1 LFLKALAGIHR
12 EPGIPVPGRSCLLI
26 MTGATS
32 VARGLPAHSRSWRGL
47 SVLAKLYI
55 SLVVIAGLGTLLY
68 GAIHQSSKNIAEFI
82 CYLGIAIL
90 ASRLKVNLPGITG
103 TLSVNFLFILIGV
116 LELSFSETLILGAIS
131 MLAQCLHPEPPKA
144 LQVTFNVCAGSIS
157 TALAYLVYHHR
168 LTNLLIGNKPVLLGV
183 AATVY
188 FIANAGSIATVISL
202 SERRPLT
209 QILVDCYFWSFPY
222 YLVGAGIAG
231 AITWLNQTFNW
242 ETSLLLVPA
251 VYLIYRSYRLYLG
264 KLEDEKRHVE
274 EMANLHLRTIEALAL
289 AIEAKDHTTHE
300 HLQRVRI
307 YAIEVAKELGVEGA
321 ELEALHAAALL
332 HDIGK
337 LAVPEH
343 IISKPGRLTPEE
355 FEKMK
360 IHTLVGAEILERVRF
375 PYPVVPIVR
384 AHHEKWDGSG
394 YPMGLKGAEIPIGAR
409 ILSAVDYLDALA
421 SDRQYR
427 RALPLRDVMQKLA
440 AESGKSFDPKVVD
453 VLQKRYQYLERLAV
467 TKAGQ
472 DPSGP
477 LSTSIKIERGLEPA
491 AGFENAT
498 AQDYAGRENTFL
510 SSIAAARQEAQSLFE
525 LSQDLGASL
534 SLTETLSV
542 FSVKLK
548 PMVPYDA
555 IAIYIKR
562 EAELI
567 PEYVN
572 GDNYR
577 LFSSLRIPIGQGLSG
592 WVAHNRKPIINGNPS
607 VEPGYLNDPSKFSTL
622 SSALAVPLEGIS
634 GIIGVLALYRG
645 ERDAFTSDHL
655 RILLAVSGKM
665 ALSIENALKYQQAED
680 SATTDYLT
688 GLPNARS
695 LFLQLDR
702 ELARCKRDNSGLTVM
717 VSDMDGFKQINDRF
731 GHLEGNRVLRLFA
744 QALKDGC
751 REYDYVARM
760 GGDEFV
766 VIAPGLAADAAGKK
780 AEQMRALARQAGN
793 EVCGEDI
800 LSLSVGRSLYP
811 EDGKDAEQLLAE
823 ADRRMYLEKQK
834 QLSYKD
840 RRSHPRLKCRV
851 TIEMQM
857 EVGGTP
863 LFANLTDV
871 SMGGCYVET
880 STILAP
886 GSKIK
891 LGFSMDD
898 TNLSAEGV
906 VARLDPG
913 SGLAIQFREMN
924 REGRDRMLKILEFVQ
939 KTTTFYNNRYLNSL
953 TKN

>member
-1 LFLKALAGIHR
+1 
-12 EPGIPVPGRSCLLI
+12 
-26 MTGATS
+26 MTGTTS
-32 VARGLPAHSRSWRGL
+32 TAIALPEPSRSWKAL
-47 SVLAKLYI
+47 SIPAKLFITIIVLAGTGPLAYG
-55 SLVVIAGLGTLLY
+55 GL
-68 GAIHQSSKNIAEFI
+68 HQSSKNIAEFI
-82 CYLGIAIL
+82 CYVGIAIL

-116 LELSFSETLILGAIS
+116 LELSFTETMILGAIA
-131 MLAQCLHPEPPKA
+131 MLAQCVYPARPRA
-144 LQVTFNVCAGSIS
+144 MQTTFNVCAGSIS
-157 TALAYLVYHHR
+157 TALAYVVFHHPLMNLVIDSR
-168 LTNLLIGNKPVLLGV
+168 PVLLCV
-183 AATVY
+183 SATVY

-202 SERRPLT
+202 TERRPLHR
-209 QILVDCYFWSFPY
+209 ILVDCYFWSFPY

-231 AITWLNQTFNW
+231 VIAWLNHTFNW
-242 ETSLLLVPA
+242 ETSLLVLPVI
-251 VYLIYRSYRLYLG
+251 YLIYRSYRLYLG

-300 HLQRVRI
+300 HLQRVRV
-307 YAIEVAKELGVEGA
+307 YAIEVGKELGVTGP

-394 YPMGLKGAEIPIGAR
+394 YPVGLRGAEIPIGAR

-427 RALPLRDVMQKLA
+427 RALPLKEVMQKLN
-440 AESGKSFDPKVVD
+440 AESGKSFDPKVVE
-453 VLQKRYQYLERLAV
+453 VLHRRYEHLEEMAIAKSV
-467 TKAGQ
+467 E
-472 DPSGP
+472 DPNAP

-491 AGFENAT
+491 AGFEKAR

-510 SSIAAARQEAQSLFE
+510 SSIAAARQEAQALFE

-534 SLTETLSV
+534 SLGETLSV

-555 IAIYIKR
+555 IAIYVRR
-562 EAELI
+562 EEELV
-567 PEYVN
+567 PEFVN

-577 LFSSLRIPIGQGLSG
+577 LFSSLRIPVGQGLSG
-592 WVAHNRKPIINGNPS
+592 WVAQNRKPIINGNPS
-607 VEPGYLNDPSKFSTL
+607 VEPGYLNDPTKFSTL
-622 SSALAVPLEGIS
+622 RSALAVPLEGVT
-634 GIIGVLALYRG
+634 GVIGVLALYRA
-645 ERDAFTSDHL
+645 ERDGFTSDHL

-665 ALSIENALKYQQAED
+665 ALAIENALKYQQAEN

-702 ELARCKRDNSGLTVM
+702 ELARCKRDNTSLTVM

-744 QALKDGC
+744 QALKDSC

-766 VIAPGLAADAAGKK
+766 VIAPGLGADAAGKR
-780 AEQMRALARQAGN
+780 AENMRALARHAGQ
-793 EVCGEDI
+793 EVCTEEI
-800 LSLSVGRSLYP
+800 LSLSVGRAVFP
-811 EDGKDAEQLLAE
+811 DDGNDAEQLLSE
-823 ADRRMYLEKQK
+823 ADRRMYVEKQK
-834 QLSYKD
+834 QLAYKD
-840 RRSHPRLKCRV
+840 RRAHPRLKCRV
-851 TIEMQM
+851 TIELTT
-857 EVGGTP
+857 EAGGVP
-863 LFANLTDV
+863 VFANLTDI
-871 SMGGCYVET
+871 SMGGCFLET
-880 STILAP
+880 SNILSP

-891 LGFSMDD
+891 LCFSMDD
-898 TNLSAEGV
+898 PGLSAEGFV
-906 VARLDPG
+906 TRLEPG
-913 SGLAIQFREMN
+913 SGAAVQFREMN
-924 REGRDRMLKILEFVQ
+924 REARDRMFRILEFVQ
-939 KTTTFYNNRYLNSL
+939 KANSFYNNKYLDSL
-953 TKN
+953 TQN

>member
-1 LFLKALAGIHR
+1 
-12 EPGIPVPGRSCLLI
+12 

-32 VARGLPAHSRSWRGL
+32 VAIGLPAHSRSWRGL
-47 SVLAKLYI
+47 SLSAKLYI
-55 SLVVIAGLGTLLY
+55 TLIVSAGLATLIY
-68 GAIHQSSKNIAEFI
+68 GGIHQSSKNIAEFI

-116 LELSFSETLILGAIS
+116 LELSFSETLILGAVS
-131 MLAQCLHPEPPKA
+131 MLAQCLYPERPKA
-144 LQVTFNVCAGSIS
+144 IQVTFNVCAGSVS
-157 TALAYLVYHHR
+157 TALAYVVYHHPLAYQLVGSR
-168 LTNLLIGNKPVLLGV
+168 PVLLGLSAV
-183 AATVY
+183 VY
-188 FIANAGSIATVISL
+188 FFANAGSIAMVISL
-202 SERRPLT
+202 TERRPIIR
-209 QILVDCYFWSFPY
+209 ILVDCYFWSFPY

-231 AITWLNQTFNW
+231 VVTWLNRSFNW

-251 VYLIYRSYRLYLG
+251 VYVIYRSYRLYLG

-274 EMANLHLRTIEALAL
+274 EMASLHLRTIEALAL

-300 HLQRVRI
+300 HLQRVRV
-307 YAIEVAKELGVEGA
+307 YAIEVAKELGVTGP

-394 YPMGLKGAEIPIGAR
+394 YPMGLKGAEIPLGAR

-440 AESGKSFDPKVVD
+440 AESGKSFDPKVVEI
-453 VLQKRYQYLERLAV
+453 LQKRYQYLERMAV
-467 TKAGQ
+467 AKSAQ
-472 DPSGP
+472 DPGGP
-477 LSTSIKIERGLEPA
+477 LTTAIKIERGHEPA

-498 AQDYAGRENTFL
+498 VQDYAGRETTFL

-542 FSVKLK
+542 FSIKLK

-562 EAELI
+562 EDELVA
-567 PEYVN
+567 EYVN

-577 LFSSLRIPIGQGLSG
+577 LFSSLRIPLGQGLSG

-622 SSALAVPLEGIS
+622 RSALAVPLEGVT
-634 GIIGVLALYRG
+634 GVIGVLALYRG
-645 ERDAFTSDHL
+645 QRDAFTSDHL

-665 ALSIENALKYQQAED
+665 ALSIENALKYQQAES

-702 ELARCKRDNSGLTVM
+702 ELARCKRDNSTLTVM

-744 QALKDGC
+744 QALKDSC

-766 VIAPGLAADAAGKK
+766 VIAPGLETDASGKK
-780 AEQMRALARQAGN
+780 AEQMRALARQAGSD
-793 EVCGEDI
+793 VCGEDI
-800 LSLSVGRSLYP
+800 LSLSVGRAMYP
-811 EDGKDAEQLLAE
+811 EDGNDAEQLLAE
-823 ADRRMYLEKQK
+823 ADRRMYVEKQK

-840 RRSHPRLKCRV
+840 RRSHPRFKCRA
-851 TIEMQM
+851 TIEM
-857 EVGGTP
+857 ETEAGGP
-863 LFANLTDV
+863 PMYANVTDV
-871 SMGGCYVET
+871 SLGGCFVET
-880 STILAP
+880 STIIAP

-891 LGFSMDD
+891 LVFSMDD
-898 TNLSAEGV
+898 TSLSAEGV
-906 VARLDPG
+906 VARLDAG
-913 SGLAIQFREMN
+913 MGIAVQFREMN
-924 REGRDRMLKILEFVQ
+924 REGRERMFKILEFVQ
-939 KTTTFYNNRYLNSL
+939 KTTAFFNNRYIDSL
-953 TKN
+953 KKS

>member
-1 LFLKALAGIHR
+1 MLGEGFY
-12 EPGIPVPGRSCLLI
+12 PVQCVHC

-32 VARGLPAHSRSWRGL
+32 TATATPETSRSWKGL
-47 SVLAKLYI
+47 SIPAKLF
-55 SLVVIAGLGTLLY
+55 IALIVAAGMGTLVY
-68 GAIHQSSKNIAEFI
+68 GGIHQSSKNIAEFI
-82 CYLGIAIL
+82 CYLGVAIL

-116 LELSFSETLILGAIS
+116 LELSFTETLILGAVS
-131 MLAQCLHPEPPKA
+131 MLAQCLYPARPRA
-144 LQVTFNVCAGSIS
+144 MQVTFNICAGTVS
-157 TALAYLVYHHR
+157 TALAYFVFHCPLM
-168 LTNLLIGNKPVLLGV
+168 NLAIDSRPVLLGV

-202 SERRPLT
+202 TERRPLHR
-209 QILVDCYFWSFPY
+209 ILVDCYFWSFPY

-231 AITWLNQTFNW
+231 AIVWMNRTFNW
-242 ETSLLLVPA
+242 ETSLLILPA
-251 VYLIYRSYRLYLG
+251 IYLIYRSYRLYLG
-264 KLEDEKRHVE
+264 KLADEKRHVE

-300 HLQRVRI
+300 HLQRVRV
-307 YAIEVAKELGVEGA
+307 YAIEVGKELGVTGP

-343 IISKPGRLTPEE
+343 IISKPGRLSPEE

-394 YPMGLKGAEIPIGAR
+394 YPLGLKGAEIPLGAR

-427 RALPLRDVMQKLA
+427 RALPLKDVMQKLA
-440 AESGKSFDPKVVD
+440 SESGKSFDPKVVE
-453 VLQKRYQYLERLAV
+453 VLQRRYEHLEEMAV
-467 TKAGQ
+467 AKSAG
-472 DPSGP
+472 DPNAP
-477 LSTSIKIERGLEPA
+477 LSTAIKIERGLEPA
-491 AGFENAT
+491 AGFEQAR

-510 SSIAAARQEAQSLFE
+510 SSIAAARQEAQALFE

-534 SLTETLSV
+534 SLGETLSV

-555 IAIYIKR
+555 IAIYVRR
-562 EAELI
+562 EEELV

-577 LFSSLRIPIGQGLSG
+577 LFSSLRIPVGQGLSG
-592 WVAHNRKPIINGNPS
+592 WVAQNRKPIINGNPS
-607 VEPGYLNDPSKFSTL
+607 VEPGYLNDPTKFSTL
-622 SSALAVPLEGIS
+622 RSALAVPLEGVA
-634 GIIGVLALYRG
+634 GVIGVLALYRA
-645 ERDAFTSDHL
+645 ERDGFTSDHL

-665 ALSIENALKYQQAED
+665 ALAIENALKYQQAEN

-702 ELARCKRDNSGLTVM
+702 ELARCKRDNTSLTVM

-744 QALKDGC
+744 QALKDSC

-766 VIAPGLAADAAGKK
+766 VIAPGLGADAAGKR
-780 AEQMRALARQAGN
+780 AENMRSLARHAGQ
-793 EVCGEDI
+793 EVCNEEI
-800 LSLSVGRSLYP
+800 LSLSVGRAVFP
-811 EDGKDAEQLLAE
+811 DDGNDAEQLLSE
-823 ADRRMYLEKQK
+823 ADRRMYIEKQK

-840 RRSHPRLKCRV
+840 RRAHPRLKCRV
-851 TIEMQM
+851 TIELTT
-857 EVGGTP
+857 EAGGVP
-863 LFANLTDV
+863 VFANLTDI

-880 STILAP
+880 SNILSP

-891 LGFSMDD
+891 LTFSMEEPG
-898 TNLSAEGV
+898 LSAEGFIT
-906 VARLDPG
+906 RLEPG
-913 SGLAIQFREMN
+913 SGAAVQFREMN
-924 REGRDRMLKILEFVQ
+924 REARDRMFRILEFVQ
-939 KTTTFYNNRYLNSL
+939 KTNSFYNNRYLDSL
-953 TKN
+953 TRN

>member
-1 LFLKALAGIHR
+1 
-12 EPGIPVPGRSCLLI
+12 
-26 MTGATS
+26 M
-32 VARGLPAHSRSWRGL
+32 
-47 SVLAKLYI
+47 
-55 SLVVIAGLGTLLY
+55 
-68 GAIHQSSKNIAEFI
+68 
-82 CYLGIAIL
+82 
-90 ASRLKVNLPGITG
+90 
-103 TLSVNFLFILIGV
+103 
-116 LELSFSETLILGAIS
+116 
-131 MLAQCLHPEPPKA
+131 
-144 LQVTFNVCAGSIS
+144 
-157 TALAYLVYHHR
+157 
-168 LTNLLIGNKPVLLGV
+168 
-183 AATVY
+183 Y
-188 FIANAGSIATVISL
+188 FIANAGSIAMVISL
-202 SERRPLT
+202 TERRPIKR
-209 QILVDCYFWSFPY
+209 ILVDCYFWSFPY

-231 AITWLNQTFNW
+231 AIAWLNQSFNW
-242 ETSLLLVPA
+242 ETSLLVLPA

-300 HLQRVRI
+300 HLQRVRV
-307 YAIEVAKELGVEGA
+307 YAIEVAKELKVSGP

-384 AHHEKWDGSG
+384 AHHEKFDGSG

-427 RALPLRDVMQKLA
+427 RALPLKDVMQKLA
-440 AESGKSFDPKVVD
+440 AESGKSFDPKVVEI
-453 VLQKRYQYLERLAV
+453 LQRRYQQLERLALA
-467 TKAGQ
+467 KSSE
-472 DPSGP
+472 DPNAP

-491 AGFENAT
+491 AGFESAV
-498 AQDYAGRENTFL
+498 AQDYAGKETTFL
-510 SSIAAARQEAQSLFE
+510 SSIAAARQEAQALFE

-534 SLTETLSV
+534 SLGETLSV

-562 EAELI
+562 EEELV

-577 LFSSLRIPIGQGLSG
+577 LFSSLRIPVGHGLSG
-592 WVAHNRKPIINGNPS
+592 WVAQNRKPIINGNPS
-607 VEPGYLNDPSKFSTL
+607 VEPGYLNDPSKFSSL
-622 SSALAVPLEGIS
+622 RSALAVPLEGVS
-634 GIIGVLALYRG
+634 GVIGVLALYRA
-645 ERDAFTSDHL
+645 ERDAFKSDHL

-665 ALSIENALKYQQAED
+665 ALAIENALKFAQAEN
-680 SATTDYLT
+680 SAITDYLT

-702 ELARCKRDNSGLTVM
+702 ELARCKRDNSTLTVM
-717 VSDMDGFKQINDRF
+717 VADMDGFKQMNDRF

-744 QALKDGC
+744 QALKDTC

-766 VIAPGLAADAAGKK
+766 VIAPGLATDAAGKK
-780 AEQMRALARQAGN
+780 AEQMRTLARQAGS
-793 EVCGEDI
+793 EVCGEEI
-800 LSLSVGRSLYP
+800 LSLSVGRALYP
-811 EDGKDAEQLLAE
+811 EDGNDAEQLLAE

-834 QLSYKD
+834 QISYKD
-840 RRSHPRLKCRV
+840 RRSHPRLKCRA
-851 TIEMQM
+851 TIELQA
-857 EVGGTP
+857 EEGGVP
-863 LFANLTDV
+863 VFANISDI

-880 STILAP
+880 STILSA

-898 TNLSAEGV
+898 ATLSAEGV

-913 SGLAIQFREMN
+913 LGIAVQFREMN
-924 REGRDRMLKILEFVQ
+924 REGRDRMFKILDHVQ
-939 KTTTFYNNRYLNSL
+939 KTSNFYNKRYLDSL
-953 TKN
+953 SKT

>member
-1 LFLKALAGIHR
+1 
-12 EPGIPVPGRSCLLI
+12 

-32 VARGLPAHSRSWRGL
+32 FAVGLPAHSGSWRAL
-47 SVLAKLYI
+47 SLPAKLFV
-55 SLVVIAGLGTLLY
+55 SLMIVAGLATLVY
-68 GAIHQSSKNIAEFI
+68 GAVHQSSENIAEFI
-82 CYLGIAIL
+82 CYLGIAVL

-103 TLSVNFLFILIGV
+103 TLSVNFLFILIGI
-116 LELSFSETLILGAIS
+116 LELSFSETLILGAIA
-131 MLAQCLHPEPPKA
+131 MLAQCLYPQRPKA
-144 LQVTFNVCAGSIS
+144 IQVAFNVCAGSVS
-157 TALAYLVYHHR
+157 TTLAYVLYH
-168 LTNLLIGNKPVLLGV
+168 LPAANLLVGSRPVLLGF

-202 SERRPLT
+202 AERRPLT
-209 QILVDCYFWSFPY
+209 RILVDCYLWSFPY

-231 AITWLNQTFNW
+231 AVAWFNEKFNW

-300 HLQRVRI
+300 HLQRVRV
-307 YAIEVAKELGVEGA
+307 YAIEVGKELGVTGP

-343 IISKPGRLTPEE
+343 IISKPGRLSPEE

-394 YPMGLKGAEIPIGAR
+394 YPLGLKGAEIPIGAR

-427 RALPLRDVMQKLA
+427 RAIPLKEVMQKLA
-440 AESGKSFDPKVVD
+440 AESGKSFDPRVVD

-467 TKAGQ
+467 AKSSE
-472 DPSGP
+472 DPNAP
-477 LSTSIKIERGLEPA
+477 LSTAIKIERGLEPA
-491 AGFENAT
+491 AGFENAR
-498 AQDYAGRENTFL
+498 AQDYVGKETTFL
-510 SSIAAARQEAQSLFE
+510 SSIAAARQEAQALFE

-534 SLTETLSV
+534 SLGETLSV
-542 FSVKLK
+542 FSIKLK

-555 IAIYIKR
+555 IAIYVKR
-562 EAELI
+562 EEELV

-577 LFSSLRIPIGQGLSG
+577 LFSSLRIPLGQGLSG

-607 VEPGYLNDPSKFSTL
+607 VEPGYLTAPSKFTTIR
-622 SSALAVPLEGIS
+622 SALAVPLEGVA
-634 GIIGVLALYRG
+634 GVIGVLALYRG
-645 ERDAFTSDHL
+645 ERDGFTTDHL

-665 ALSIENALKYQQAED
+665 ALSIENALKYQQAES

-702 ELARCKRDNSGLTVM
+702 ELARCKRDNSSLIVM

-744 QALKDGC
+744 QALKDTC

-766 VIAPGLAADAAGKK
+766 IVAPGLTAETATKK
-780 AEQMRALARQAGN
+780 AESLRELARQAGA

-800 LSLSVGRSLYP
+800 ISLSVGQAVYP
-811 EDGKDAEQLLAE
+811 ADGKDAEALLAE
-823 ADRRMYLEKQK
+823 ADRRMYIEKQQQPSRK
-834 QLSYKD
+834 N
-840 RRSHPRLKCRV
+840 RRTYPRMKCRV
-851 TIEMQM
+851 TIELRP
-857 EVGGTP
+857 EDGDTP
-863 LFANLTDV
+863 VFGNLIDI
-871 SMGGCYVET
+871 SLGGCFVET
-880 STILAP
+880 SAIMPP
-886 GSKIK
+886 GAK
-891 LGFSMDD
+891 LKLIFSIDD
-898 TNLSAEGV
+898 GRMQAEGSV
-906 VARLDPG
+906 VRIDPG
-913 SGLAIQFREMN
+913 CGVAIQFNDM
-924 REGRDRMLKILEFVQ
+924 GRDEREKMHRVLEFVHN
-939 KTTTFYNNRYLNSL
+939 TTMFYDNRYFSKLLNR
-953 TKN
+953 

>member
-1 LFLKALAGIHR
+1 
-12 EPGIPVPGRSCLLI
+12 
-26 MTGATS
+26 MTGAPS
-32 VARGLPAHSRSWRGL
+32 VATGLSTHSQSWRGL
-47 SVLAKLYI
+47 SAFAKLYI
-55 SLVVIAGLGTLLY
+55 SLVVIAGFATLLY
-68 GAIHQSSKNIAEFI
+68 GGVHQSSKNIAEFI
-82 CYLGIAIL
+82 CYLCIAFL
-90 ASRLKVNLPGITG
+90 ASRLKVTLPGITG

-116 LELSFSETLILGAIS
+116 LELSFAETLILGAAS
-131 MLAQCLHPEPPKA
+131 MLAQCLYPERPRA
-144 LQVTFNVCAGSIS
+144 IQVTFNVCAGSIS
-157 TALAYLVYHHR
+157 TALAYVVYHHP
-168 LTNLLIGNKPVLLGV
+168 LANLLIGNRPVLLGV

-188 FIANAGSIATVISL
+188 FIANAGSIAAVISL
-202 SERRPLT
+202 TERRPLIR
-209 QILVDCYFWSFPY
+209 ILVDCYFWSFPY

-231 AITWLNQTFNW
+231 TIAWLNHTFNW

-467 TKAGQ
+467 AKAGQ

-577 LFSSLRIPIGQGLSG
+577 LFSSLRIPVGQGLSG

-622 SSALAVPLEGIS
+622 RSALAVPLEGIS
-634 GIIGVLALYRG
+634 GVIGVLALYRG

-702 ELARCKRDNSGLTVM
+702 ELARCKRDNLELTVM

-744 QALKDGC
+744 QALKDSC

-800 LSLSVGRSLYP
+800 LSLSVGRALYP
-811 EDGKDAEQLLAE
+811 EDGKDAEQLLAQ

-834 QLSYKD
+834 QLSYRD

-857 EVGGTP
+857 EAGGGTP

-871 SMGGCYVET
+871 SMGGCYIET

-898 TNLSAEGV
+898 ASLSAEGV

-913 SGLAIQFREMN
+913 TGVAVQFREVN
-924 REGRDRMLKILEFVQ
+924 REGRERMFKILEFVQ
-939 KTTTFYNNRYLNSL
+939 KTTTYFNNRYIDSL
-953 TKN
+953 TKS